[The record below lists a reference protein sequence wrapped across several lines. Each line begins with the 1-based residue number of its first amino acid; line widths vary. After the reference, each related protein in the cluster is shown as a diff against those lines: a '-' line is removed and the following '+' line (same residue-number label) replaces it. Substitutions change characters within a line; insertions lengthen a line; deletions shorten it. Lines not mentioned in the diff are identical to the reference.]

1 MLAVTLFFMA
11 VTALNETSA
20 PAAEQPLNAT
30 LLSRSP
36 QLEHPPSEQFS
47 NGQQQWLAARSELV
61 VGVALPQYPPFT
73 VLNNKSEFE
82 GITADYVGLLSA
94 LLQKNVRIKVFNN
107 FVSAQEALQKDEIDL
122 LGSVT
127 QYRQASGAFL
137 LSTPYASEQAI
148 LATRSNETRPLP
160 PGLAGRTIAMADGY
174 LPLEW
179 VKQQYPQAS
188 IAVFPSYQQAIG
200 AVAFGDADVFLGD
213 LYPIS
218 RNFLN
223 NIRVVNFANFPP
235 RSLSFASAVDNPM
248 LLEIVNIVL
257 ADIST
262 EEKLNILQRWHVG
275 RSASVLSQQ
284 VFHLTDEEK
293 QWIADHPTVNVAAI
307 DGFAPLTF
315 TDDDGHYRGITIDM
329 LAQIRLRTGLD
340 FEIKSA
346 ASVDDMVQMVSQ
358 RQADMIGAL
367 TPSPQRKSGLTFSR
381 PYLTSAFV
389 MVVRQQANAPRQLS
403 DMNGKRLAVITGSG
417 ISETL
422 RAQYPQIKQ
431 VSASSAVEVM
441 AMLNRGE
448 VDAAINTLSN
458 AEYQIARFYK
468 NRMRITATL
477 GETPAYLSFAVP
489 ASAPV
494 LLSIIDKVLLSIP
507 PDEMDVIGN
516 LWRPNNM
523 VAGDN
528 FWRDNRV
535 IILTGVGIALVMIL
549 LSVLWVGWL
558 RRQIAFK
565 NRTQRELNQAK
576 EQAEQA
582 NLAKTTFLST
592 MSHEIR
598 TPLNAVIGM
607 LELARKA
614 GEKNRVDMQALDVAY
629 DSANGLVDLLGDILD
644 IARIESGKL
653 NLEPQHA
660 NIQPVCE
667 SVIRVFS
674 GLAEQKNLTLM
685 LNLTPQPAPYLFFDP
700 LRFRQILS
708 NLVSN
713 AIKFTSQ
720 GGVTVDVAVT
730 ADEVNQRWKIRVSVT
745 DTGRGID
752 DADRQKLFAPFSQ
765 VGIHDNAT
773 LRGTG
778 LGLIICKTLCEKMD
792 GHIRLHSAPGKGTRI
807 DAEVFAARAEAQPET
822 EHQTVADAVRVEKRA
837 LNILIADDFGANRL
851 LLTKQL
857 HFLGHHV
864 TAVENGRLALET
876 WRESGLFEV
885 VITDIRMPEMD
896 GYKLVQAIRD
906 EEKQQGSVPCVIFGF
921 TADAQAEAR
930 ARCLQVGMDGCLFKP
945 GTLEDIRVALATAP
959 PARMSTLV
967 TENAANLGHLLRLTG
982 GDKQLATVL
991 QAEIVA
997 SYRED
1002 AKALTVALAAEDNGA
1017 LAELAHKIKGAARM
1031 VGAEELMIAC
1041 GGLENA
1047 CSWRGKEAVADA
1059 GQALLSRLRK
1069 ELAVLSA

>member
-1 MLAVTLFFMA
+1 MLAVTLFFMT
-11 VTALNETSA
+11 VIALNETSA
-20 PAAEQPLNAT
+20 PAAEHPLNAS

-36 QLEHPPSEQFS
+36 QLDHPPSEQFTE
-47 NGQQQWLAARSELV
+47 QQQRWLENKTELV

-82 GITADYVGLLSA
+82 GITADYVGLISA
-94 LLQKNVRIKVFNN
+94 LLQKNVRIKVFSN
-107 FVSAQEALQKDEIDL
+107 FVSAQQALQKNEIDL

-127 QYRQASGAFL
+127 QYRQGNGAFL

-148 LATRSNETRPLP
+148 LATRSNENRPLP
-160 PGLAGRTIAMADGY
+160 PGLAGRTVAMADGY

-179 VKQQYPQAS
+179 VKQQYPQAN
-188 IAVFPSYQQAIG
+188 IAIFPSYQQAIG

-235 RSLSFASAVDNPM
+235 RSLSFATAVDNPT
-248 LLEIVNIVL
+248 LLQIINIVL

-275 RSASVLSQQ
+275 RSASVLNQQ
-284 VFHLTDEEK
+284 VFELTAEEK
-293 QWIADHPTVNVAAI
+293 QWIAQHPTVNVAAI

-315 TDDDGHYRGITIDM
+315 TDDDGHYRGITVDM

-346 ASVDDMVQMVSQ
+346 GSVGEMLQMVSQ
-358 RQADMIGAL
+358 HEADMIGAL
-367 TPSPQRKSGLTFSR
+367 TPSPQRKNGLTFSR

-403 DMNGKRLAVITGSG
+403 EMNGKRLAVINGSG
-417 ISETL
+417 IGEIL

-431 VSASSAVEVM
+431 VSASSAVEVL

-458 AEYQIARFYK
+458 SEYQIARFYK

-477 GETPAYLSFAVP
+477 GENPAYLSFAVP
-489 ASAPV
+489 ASSPV

-535 IILTGVGIALVMIL
+535 MILTGIGAALALIL
-549 LSVLWVGWL
+549 LSVIWAGWL

-565 NRTQRELNQAK
+565 NRTQLALNQAK

-644 IARIESGKL
+644 IARIEAGKL
-653 NLEPQHA
+653 ELEPQRA

-674 GLAEQKNLTLM
+674 GLAEQKNLTLT
-685 LNLTPQPAPYLFFDP
+685 LNLTPQSVPDLYFDP

-720 GGVTVDVAVT
+720 GGVTVDVSVM
-730 ADEVNQRWKIRVSVT
+730 ADEVNSRWKISVSVT
-745 DTGRGID
+745 DTGCGIS
-752 DADRQKLFAPFSQ
+752 DAERQMLFAPFSQ
-765 VGIHDNAT
+765 VGSHDNVT

-792 GHIRLHSAPGKGTRI
+792 GQIHLQSAPGQGTRI
-807 DAEVFAARAEAQPET
+807 DIEIFAAQADAQPEAAHQVLT
-822 EHQTVADAVRVEKRA
+822 EAVSVEKRA

-857 HFLGHHV
+857 HFLGHLV
-864 TAVENGRLALET
+864 TAVENGRLALDA
-876 WRESGLFEV
+876 WREAGRFEV

-896 GYKLVQAIRD
+896 GYQLAQAIRD
-906 EEKQQGSVPCVIFGF
+906 EEKQRDSVPCVIFGF

-930 ARCLQVGMDGCLFKP
+930 ARCLQAGMDDCLFKP
-945 GTLEDIRVALATAP
+945 GTLEDIRAALVAAQ
-959 PARMSTLV
+959 PARMPAPVGEESTNV
-967 TENAANLGHLLRLTG
+967 GHLLRLTG
-982 GDKQLATVL
+982 GDKQLAAAL

-1002 AKALTVALAAEDNGA
+1002 AKALISALAAEDYPA

-1031 VGAEELMIAC
+1031 VGAEELIIAC

-1047 CSWRGKEAVADA
+1047 CSWRRKEAVADA
-1059 GQALLSRLRK
+1059 GQALLQRLRK
-1069 ELAVLSA
+1069 ELTALSA